1 MKNRVMKNGGRGCLK
16 LFFYKKK
23 MLSMFFVTKGRY
35 VFSGVGL

>member
-1 MKNRVMKNGGRGCLK
+1 MKNGGGVFET
-16 LFFYKKK
+16 FFYKKK

>member
-1 MKNRVMKNGGRGCLK
+1 MGGGVFETF
-16 LFFYKKK
+16 FFYKKK